1 MLGGWIIDY
10 SKRNRYAKSGNIGV
24 IRHDSSKS
32 GSSRFSQ
39 VAACET
45 KHPDTDEFEACLE

>member
-10 SKRNRYAKSGNIGV
+10 PKRNRYAKSGNIGV